1 MSDIEP
7 GVPLEALDPAT
18 RDPDYWEGFHD
29 AVLRAASAELSRRRA
44 MPLTISGVL
53 LSWSRTLV
61 PAAAAAAAVAALL
74 MVPLADGDDSS
85 LLFGVEDI
93 LREEAT
99 RADLAPVF
107 LESGASPEDA
117 FLVSVES
124 IPGPSGSGGR
134 R

>member
-1 MSDIEP
+1 MSDIEA

-18 RDPDYWEGFHD
+18 RDPAYWESFHD
-29 AVLRAASAELSRRRA
+29 AVLRAASSELARRRA

-61 PAAAAAAAVAALL
+61 PAAAAAAAVAGILL
-74 MVPLADGDDSS
+74 VPLAEADDS

-93 LREEAT
+93 LREEAV

-107 LESGASPEDA
+107 LASGTSSEDA
-117 FLVSVES
+117 FLVSVERV
-124 IPGPSGSGGR
+124 PYPSGSGGR
-134 R
+134 P